1 VSKHKTIDDLVA
13 RVIEDALDKGCKL
26 ADRVEALKVVTTYH
40 ALTLKHRRHD
50 DGGGG
55 LTWEDIQR
63 EVHGAGDLP
72 ATEAQNGT
80 EVRGRAG
87 RRIDRPT
94 GGTHSA

>member
-1 VSKHKTIDDLVA
+1 VSRRKTIDDLVA

-26 ADRVEALKVVTTYH
+26 VDRVEALKVVTTYH

-63 EVHGAGDLP
+63 EVHGAGSLP
-72 ATEAQNGT
+72 DAEDRNGT
-80 EVRGRAG
+80 EVRGRPG
-87 RRIDRPT
+87 RRIDGPT